1 MSDTVL
7 QVRDLEV
14 TYRAKQDDV
23 AAVRGVSLTVD
34 AGETVALVGESGS
47 GKSTTALAVA
57 GLLPARAAVTGALE
71 FRGRDL
77 TQVGRRERRS
87 VLGVGI
93 GLVPQDPTVS
103 LNPVRRIGDQ
113 VAEVLLIHRRA
124 RRSQARAAAVEAL
137 AAAGLDDPAIR
148 ARQYPHELSGGMRQ
162 RVLIAIALIA
172 SPALLIADE
181 PTSALD
187 VTVQRQILDRIG
199 DLVQRNGTGLLLV
212 THDLAV
218 AADRADRIVVMSQG
232 RIVEDGPVEQILR
245 DPAHPYTR
253 SLLDA
258 APALHLSG
266 PVTAAPAPAGRPLL
280 AVRGLVKAFP
290 VPGRK
295 AAFRAVDAVDLDVAA
310 GRTLGL
316 VGESGSGKSTTA
328 RLALRLIDPTAGS
341 VVFDGVE
348 LAGLPAARLR
358 ELRRRFQ
365 LVQQNP
371 YAALHPKLSVI
382 DIVAEPL
389 RSFGEDR
396 RTARDRATELL
407 DRVQLPAGTGARR
420 AAELSGGQRQRVAI
434 ARALALQP
442 DLVVLDEPVSALDVR
457 VQAHILALLGDL
469 QRDLAVGYLFIS
481 HDLAVVRQICHD
493 VAVMYRGRIVETGSA
508 GKIFADP
515 EHEYTRRLLAAVPGT
530 AVR

>member
-1 MSDTVL
+1 MTEPVL
-7 QVRDLEV
+7 QVRDLAV
-14 TYRAKQDDV
+14 TYHGRRGDV
-23 AAVRGVSLTVD
+23 TAVRGVSLTVG

-57 GLLPARAAVTGALE
+57 GLLPGRATVTGKLD

-77 TQVGRRERRS
+77 TTAGRRERRA
-87 VLGVGI
+87 VLGAGI

-103 LNPVRRIGDQ
+103 LNPVKRIGDQ
-113 VAEVLLIHRRA
+113 VAEVLLIHRLA
-124 RRSQARAAAVEAL
+124 RRPQAWAAAVEAL
-137 AAAGLDDPAIR
+137 AAAGLGDPEIR

-162 RVLIAIALIA
+162 RVLIAIALVA
-172 SPALLIADE
+172 GPALLIADE
-181 PTSALD
+181 PTTALD
-187 VTVQRQILDRIG
+187 VTVQRQILDRID
-199 DLVQRNGTGLLLV
+199 DLVGRKRTGLLLV

-218 AADRADRIVVMSQG
+218 AADRADRIVVMSDG
-232 RIVEDGPVEQILR
+232 RIVEDGPARRILR

-266 PVTAAPAPAGRPLL
+266 PVVAVPPAPAGPPLL
-280 AVRGLVKAFP
+280 AVRGLIKDY
-290 VPGRK
+290 PGPGK
-295 AAFRAVDAVDLDVAA
+295 QAFRAVDTVDLDVHA

-328 RLALRLIDPTAGS
+328 RLALRLTDPTAGS

-348 LAGLPAARLR
+348 LTGLPAPRLR
-358 ELRRRFQ
+358 QLRRRFQ

-371 YAALHPKLSVI
+371 YAALHPKLPVV

-389 RSFGEDR
+389 RSFGEPR
-396 RTARDRATELL
+396 RAARDRATELL
-407 DRVQLPAGTGARR
+407 DRVQLSAGTGARR

-457 VQAHILALLGDL
+457 VQAHVLDLLGDL
-469 QRDLAVGYLFIS
+469 QRELGVGYLFIS

-493 VAVMYRGRIVETGSA
+493 VAVMYRGRIVETGSVDQV
-508 GKIFADP
+508 FAAP
-515 EHEYTRRLLAAVPGT
+515 AHEYTQRLLAAVPGG